1 MKKTLTI
8 NISGSVFHIDED
20 AYEKL
25 KTYLSKISAHFN
37 RENDGRKIINDI
49 ESRITELFTAK
60 LSPEHNVVDVM
71 LVDQIIGM
79 MGMPEDFADV
89 THEEPES
96 ETTSNQQYN
105 YPKSKKLYRDPN
117 SSVIAGVCGGL
128 AHYLNMDRVLVRVLF
143 ILLFLLTSGVALP
156 FYIIL
161 WIAVPKARSTAQLL
175 EMRGEAINVENIG
188 KKVKEGTTEKKDGS
202 AQNSTVTSNQPYYN
216 EYHKSGPSVLSKII
230 GLILIIGGFM
240 SFLGLIIGVVA
251 TSKLLGLIP
260 GIFHSPDDN
269 MLLNHIFS
277 HSLGSTMVISILIIV
292 GIPLLLI
299 IYFGTKLMFN
309 FVSNSQSV
317 FISALGIWVLGIIIA
332 MSSAAGAVNVFSTS
346 ATINEPKNLAIP
358 ADTIYLKLDKSEF
371 DSYNYKAGVNNVRI
385 IDNGKKERLIASP
398 RFTIEKSRGNYI
410 ELTLNKY
417 AKGNNYRSAKDNAS
431 KIEYGFSVEGDTLLL
446 DPYFEFGKRDKWRS
460 QSIDVTLTIPEGK
473 VVYINDNLAPVI
485 HRIENISNTWE
496 GDMTGKYWEM
506 KPEGL
511 TLIK

>member
-37 RENDGRKIINDI
+37 REKDGREIINDI

-60 LSPEHNVVDVM
+60 LSTERNVVDVT
-71 LVDQIIGM
+71 LVDQIIGI
-79 MGMPEDFADV
+79 MGMPEDFVDV
-89 THEEPES
+89 SAEEPEAES
-96 ETTSNQQYN
+96 ASTQQSY
-105 YPKSKKLYRDPN
+105 YPKNKKLYRDPD

-128 AHYLNMDRVLVRVLF
+128 AHYLNMDKALVRVLF

-161 WIAVPKARSTAQLL
+161 WIAVPKARTTAQLL
-175 EMRGEAINVENIG
+175 EMRGEAITVETIG
-188 KKVKEGTTEKKDGS
+188 KKVKEGTTEKKDS
-202 AQNSTVTSNQPYYN
+202 STQNNYGTNSQPYYN

-230 GLILIIGGFM
+230 GFILIITGFL

-251 TSKLLGLIP
+251 TSKLAGLIP

-277 HSLGSTMVISILIIV
+277 HSLGSTMVISILIIA

-317 FISALGIWVLGIIIA
+317 FLSAVG
-332 MSSAAGAVNVFSTS
+332 
-346 ATINEPKNLAIP
+346 
-358 ADTIYLKLDKSEF
+358 
-371 DSYNYKAGVNNVRI
+371 
-385 IDNGKKERLIASP
+385 
-398 RFTIEKSRGNYI
+398 SRGCKCFQYF
-410 ELTLNKY
+410 
-417 AKGNNYRSAKDNAS
+417 GNH
-431 KIEYGFSVEGDTLLL
+431 
-446 DPYFEFGKRDKWRS
+446 KRTEESCHTCRYHLYQTRQKRIRQLQF
-460 QSIDVTLTIPEGK
+460 QSR
-473 VVYINDNLAPVI
+473 NQ
-485 HRIENISNTWE
+485 
-496 GDMTGKYWEM
+496 
-506 KPEGL
+506 
-511 TLIK
+511 